1 MTGKL
6 TDRAAAMEPLPL
18 AARAKAGT
26 AALVEAESKSKGMM
40 LLMVVSSGSVDVGSV
55 DAAGHA
61 LRIPM
66 VALADQLMPGGK
78 PCFLPVVSSTASM

>member
-26 AALVEAESKSKGMM
+26 DLVVAESKSKGMM
-40 LLMVVSSGSVDVGSV
+40 LLMVVSSGSVDVSSV